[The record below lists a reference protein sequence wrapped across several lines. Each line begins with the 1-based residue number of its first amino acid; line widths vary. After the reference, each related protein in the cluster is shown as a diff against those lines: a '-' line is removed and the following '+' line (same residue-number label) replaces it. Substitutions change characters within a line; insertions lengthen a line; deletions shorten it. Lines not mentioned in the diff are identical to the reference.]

1 MLRQQV
7 EKIKQSAYEDPREFG
22 LHFSNAVGQA
32 YTMTQQ
38 AVDVVQERLVAQFIN
53 GLRNVVVRHQV
64 YLGSPKILAAAIE
77 MTSTTAG
84 AFQLA
89 DVERKGEPMDIGAI
103 GFVTTKPV
111 QPQLSE
117 VAESITALRHELTAV
132 KQRLD
137 ALPTAEMGQG
147 RGWPSGCRG
156 QPNGRTPGW
165 DRTCQTTATWPAIGV
180 DHVQWNCEQQGQ
192 QRIAEMEAAIAAPQ
206 TSLTIRKTP
215 EGTRQ
220 ALYSVPGVQSALSH
234 NDWLWCLQKFT
245 TVWYLGG
252 FIHKIR

>member
-7 EKIKQSAYEDPREFG
+7 EKIKQSAYENPREFG

-89 DVERKGEPMDIGAI
+89 DVERKGEPMDVGAI

-117 VAESITALRHELTAV
+117 VAESITALRHELTATAWCSTNSWNGTGT
-132 KQRLD
+132 RL
-137 ALPTAEMGQG
+137 
-147 RGWPSGCRG
+147 
-156 QPNGRTPGW
+156 
-165 DRTCQTTATWPAIGV
+165 AIGMLRTTKWMNSRMGPYLP
-180 DHVQWNCEQQGQ
+180 DHSNLTCYWCGPRPVKLW
-192 QRIAEMEAAIAAPQ
+192 AARSATYSRNGSCHCCPTDVVNNQENSGGHQ
-206 TSLTIRKTP
+206 T
-215 EGTRQ
+215 G
-220 ALYSVPGVQSALSH
+220 AV
-234 NDWLWCLQKFT
+234 
-245 TVWYLGG
+245 
-252 FIHKIR
+252 